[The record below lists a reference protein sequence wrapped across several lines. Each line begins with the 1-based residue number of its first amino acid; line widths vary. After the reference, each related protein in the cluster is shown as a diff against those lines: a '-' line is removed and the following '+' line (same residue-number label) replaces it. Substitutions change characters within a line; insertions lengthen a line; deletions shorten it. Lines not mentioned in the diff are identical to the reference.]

1 MTIFAFI
8 AVSLLLAK
16 IVLMLDRRV
25 PSDIIGLGIIA
36 VLLITGTLSTTDA
49 LGSFS
54 NESVVLV
61 GALSIVVAGLVFS
74 GAAGWV
80 TEHMFKGCQ
89 RFGQVLSR
97 LLIPVATFSMFMIAE
112 AVVAV
117 FIHVMRI
124 VGRRLGIPPSKI
136 LLPLS
141 CAAALGSMCSLLGSP
156 ANLVVANFY
165 RQSVQGQSM
174 DIFAPFLPGII
185 CAAVGIASLLVLQ
198 HRLPTRKAPEE
209 SFADSADY
217 TVELLVPTDSH
228 VVGETIADCGLDNV
242 QGGHLIEIVRFD
254 REVISPVPHDEFLLG
269 GDHLVFAG
277 QINAILDLRR
287 SHGLVNAT
295 HHVFSVNELSGKKRH
310 LQIVTLESGSN
321 LVGHSMSATDFEER
335 WGVVLIAITRQGQR
349 LGGIPR
355 EEVLHTGDTLLFE
368 GARLQ
373 PEYFRGQMHFFD
385 SEQLVSS
392 DSWKSVVASGV
403 LVLLVA
409 LSMFEVM
416 PLLHSCVLGAMLM
429 VLTRCCSM
437 KQAQDAIN
445 WKLLMVFAGSV
456 CLGKALD
463 VTGVAT
469 LIGTGVSALCGDSA
483 LGALIMIAT
492 LTTFVTQF
500 IGNPLVAAVITPIAL
515 STASLLGA
523 NPMTFCISV
532 LIATNS
538 AFTTP
543 ISSNANIL
551 IYGPGGYRFTDFMP
565 VGIPLALITLAV
577 NIVVVNLFYPLY

>member
-8 AVSLLLAK
+8 AVALLLAK
-16 IVLMLDRRV
+16 VVLMLDRRV

-36 VLLITGTLSTTDA
+36 VLLVTGTLSTADA
-49 LGSFS
+49 LSSFS

-61 GALSIVVAGLVFS
+61 GALSIVVSGLIFS

-80 TEHMFKGCQ
+80 TEHMFVGCQ
-89 RFGQVLSR
+89 RFRQILSR
-97 LLIPVATFSMFMIAE
+97 LLIPVAAFSMFMIAE

-124 VGRRLGIPPSKI
+124 VGRRLNIPPSKI

-156 ANLVVANFY
+156 ANLVIANFY
-165 RQSVQGQSM
+165 RQSTEQPM

-185 CAAVGIASLLVLQ
+185 CAAIGIVSLMLLH
-198 HRLPTRKAPEE
+198 HRLPTRKAPDQ

-217 TVELLVPTDSH
+217 TVELLVPTDSR
-228 VVGETIADCGLDNV
+228 VVGETITDCGLDNV

-254 REVISPVPHDEFLLG
+254 REVISPVPADEFLLG
-269 GDHLVFAG
+269 GDHLVYAG

-295 HHVFSVNELSGKKRH
+295 HHVFSVDEFSEKKRH
-310 LQIVTLESGSN
+310 LQVVTLEPGSN
-321 LVGHSMSATDFEER
+321 LVGHSMNTTDFEDR
-335 WGVVLIAITRQGQR
+335 NGVVLIAITRQGQR
-349 LGGIPR
+349 LHGIPR
-355 EEVLHTGDTLLFE
+355 EEVLHTGDTLLLE
-368 GARLQ
+368 GSRLQ
-373 PEYFRGQMHFFD
+373 PEHFRGQMHFFD
-385 SEQLVSS
+385 SEQLAPSE
-392 DSWKSVVASGV
+392 SWKSVVATSI
-403 LVLLVA
+403 LLLLVA

-416 PLLHSCVLGAMLM
+416 PLLYSCVLGAMLM
-429 VLTRCCSM
+429 VLTQCCSM

-469 LIGTGVSALCGDSA
+469 LIGTGVSALCSDSA

-492 LTTFVTQF
+492 LTTLVTQF
-500 IGNPLVAAVITPIAL
+500 MGNPLVAAVITPIAL
-515 STASLLGA
+515 STATLLGA
-523 NPMTFCISV
+523 NPMTFCMAV

-543 ISSNANIL
+543 ISSNGNVL

-565 VGIPLALITLAV
+565 VGIPLALITLVV
-577 NIVVVNLFYPLY
+577 NIIVVNIFYPL